1 VDIVN
6 TNDRSGGNE
15 VSPKQNA
22 TVIPKD
28 TSFLWDIVLKA
39 NEGDP
44 EAITK
49 LCDELNG
56 SNAELL
62 ISACGDISHQALMS
76 LLEAMYSKQE
86 GFKMAALKSMKQLRE
101 DLGWSNSPRIEQM
114 LIERIVLAW
123 QYLHW
128 AELMN
133 TKAGKCSLSHAKYNQ
148 ERIDRANKR
157 YLSATKMLAMIRKMA
172 LPLRIDVKAE
182 VTVAESKSSA
192 MVPRSRFDLVNSTN

>member
-1 VDIVN
+1 M
-6 TNDRSGGNE
+6 
-15 VSPKQNA
+15 P
-22 TVIPKD
+22 
-28 TSFLWDIVLKA
+28 
-39 NEGDP
+39 
-44 EAITK
+44 
-49 LCDELNG
+49 
-56 SNAELL
+56 
-62 ISACGDISHQALMS
+62 
-76 LLEAMYSKQE
+76 
-86 GFKMAALKSMKQLRE
+86 ALKSMKQLRE

-128 AELMN
+128 AKLMN
-133 TKAGKCSLSHAKYNQ
+133 TQAGKCSLSHAKYNQ

>member
-1 VDIVN
+1 MN
-6 TNDRSGGNE
+6 HN
-15 VSPKQNA
+15 QNA

-101 DLGWSNSPRIEQM
+101 DLGWKNSPRIEQM

-133 TKAGKCSLSHAKYNQ
+133 TQAGKCSLSQAKYNQ

-157 YLSATKMLAMIRKMA
+157 YLSATKMLVTVRKMA